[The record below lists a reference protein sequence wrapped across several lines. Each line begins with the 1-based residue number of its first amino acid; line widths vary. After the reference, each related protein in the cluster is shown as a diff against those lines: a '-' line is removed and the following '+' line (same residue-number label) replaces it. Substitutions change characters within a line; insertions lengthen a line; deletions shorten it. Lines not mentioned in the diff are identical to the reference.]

1 MDLVKISEEIRDVL
15 EVKRKEL
22 ELTFIEEDHIYYM
35 RDVNGKLRNNYPSVS
50 KIIKNFYVPFDADTK
65 ALQMAKG
72 DVKKQKELL
81 EQWKASGEYS
91 TNMGSRVHYL
101 LETETIARYG
111 SYKDVREPIFDCDH
125 SQIVKSDKMIEAGN
139 KFLDLMAER
148 NAILLDTEMVLGD
161 PELGYTGQPD
171 KMWLMMNKLQDGF
184 GIVITDWKT
193 NQPKNFKIQ
202 PYTGRMLHPFENYH
216 DTALGHY
223 FLQLPLYGKL
233 LLKMLQGSKYENI
246 KLYGCIIVHLKD
258 DSDFEEFRVPRE
270 VIDTIL
276 EMDMSKYLTKKTN

>member
-148 NAILLDTEMVLGD
+148 N
-161 PELGYTGQPD
+161 
-171 KMWLMMNKLQDGF
+171 
-184 GIVITDWKT
+184 
-193 NQPKNFKIQ
+193 
-202 PYTGRMLHPFENYH
+202 ENYH

-233 LLKMLQGSKYENI
+233 LIKMLQGTKYGDL
-246 KLYGCIIVHLKD
+246 KLLGCVVVLLKD
-258 DSDFEEFRVPRE
+258 DGTFEEYKVPFE
-270 VIDTIL
+270 VTQTIL
-276 EMDMSKYLTKKTN
+276 KMDINKYIRK

>member
-1 MDLVKISEEIRDVL
+1 MDLAKISEEIREVL
-15 EVKRKEL
+15 DVKRREL

-35 RDVNGKLRNNYPSVS
+35 RDTDGKLRNNFPSVS
-50 KIIKNFYVPFDADTK
+50 KVIKNFYTPFDAEGK
-65 ALQMAKG
+65 ALEMSKG
-72 DVKKQKELL
+72 NVEKQQALL
-81 EQWKASGEYS
+81 EQWKKSGEYS

-111 SYKDVREPIFDCDH
+111 SYKDVREPIFECDH
-125 SQIVKSDKMIEAGN
+125 TQIVKSDKMIEAGS
-139 KFLDLMAER
+139 KFLDLMVER

-171 KMWLMMNKLQDGF
+171 KIWLMMNKLQDGF

-223 FLQLPLYGKL
+223 YLQLPLYGKL
-233 LLKMLQGSKYENI
+233 LTKMLQGTKFSDL
-246 KLYGCIIVHLKD
+246 KLLGCVVVLLKD
-258 DSDFEEFRVPRE
+258 DGTFEEYKVPYE
-270 VIDTIL
+270 VTQAIL
-276 EMDMSKYLTKKTN
+276 KMDIKKYMKKW

>member
-139 KFLDLMAER
+139 KFLDLMA
-148 NAILLDTEMVLGD
+148 
-161 PELGYTGQPD
+161 
-171 KMWLMMNKLQDGF
+171 
-184 GIVITDWKT
+184 

-233 LLKMLQGSKYENI
+233 LIKMLQGTKYGDL
-246 KLYGCIIVHLKD
+246 KLLGCVVVLLKD
-258 DSDFEEFRVPRE
+258 DGTFEEYKVPFE
-270 VIDTIL
+270 VTQTIL
-276 EMDMSKYLTKKTN
+276 KMDINKYIRK

>member
-111 SYKDVREPIFDCDH
+111 SYKDVKKPIFDYDH
-125 SQIVKSDKMIEAGN
+125 SQI
-139 KFLDLMAER
+139 
-148 NAILLDTEMVLGD
+148 
-161 PELGYTGQPD
+161 
-171 KMWLMMNKLQDGF
+171 
-184 GIVITDWKT
+184 
-193 NQPKNFKIQ
+193 
-202 PYTGRMLHPFENYH
+202 
-216 DTALGHY
+216 
-223 FLQLPLYGKL
+223 
-233 LLKMLQGSKYENI
+233 
-246 KLYGCIIVHLKD
+246 
-258 DSDFEEFRVPRE
+258 EE
-270 VIDTIL
+270 
-276 EMDMSKYLTKKTN
+276 